1 MSDTVT
7 IPRDVLQKVLDFAVS
22 ADSAC
27 SGYADDEE
35 VEALRA
41 AAVALGV
48 DPIAV
53 TPYGFQ
59 CKYLGE
65 HQWWRGVGETSDWRR
80 PPYCHQVGK
89 PDFMQRYCCRCKHTE
104 TRPMTADDL
113 VAP

>member
-1 MSDTVT
+1 MTSDTVT
-7 IPRDVLQKVLDFAVS
+7 IPRDVLQKLVDFAVS
-22 ADSAC
+22 ADSAA

-35 VEALRA
+35 VEALRS

-53 TPYGFQ
+53 TPYSFQ

-65 HQWWRGVGETSDWRR
+65 HTWWKGLRETSEWRR
-80 PPYCHQVGK
+80 PPYCHRHLA
-89 PDFMQRYCCRCKHTE
+89 DLMQRYCCRCKRYE

-113 VAP
+113 VQP